1 MQPPP
6 RVKGHGRMASSDE
19 RRRIAITRRSTKGP
33 LDADFDDPLASPAA
47 ANQAGPAPLSPNPF
61 SHPHFQQ
68 QQHLQQPITPTRQ
81 SQLSPAPS
89 TPASVLESTDKDF
102 GFLLHANNFHP
113 LPPHTTPHP
122 FLSASHQPPPS
133 ASLRDLLDGGH
144 YRSAAI
150 AAAKALVTNTTPA
163 DHARIFSLFYVR
175 LACLTLLNQH
185 ALAAA
190 EAKLLG
196 DLASAFYRN
205 PLTGSHIVPWELRVL
220 SVRLMGLGYGDWRR
234 GVMGYYELAR
244 EARIEAI
251 KSHDPN
257 SKQIWK
263 GRLRELAIRV
273 ANALIEMG
281 ECEGAARHLAG
292 LVRADSGTDEAIAA
306 EEKADSASLSPES
319 ARLKSMEALTWIKV
333 GDIDAAKRCVA
344 ASPSPAPHTPSAGDA
359 PPPADPLNALV
370 AMAEADYPTA
380 LTIWDMLAAE
390 SPDDPMV
397 TQNRAVCLL
406 YVGRI
411 ADARALLE
419 DLIDHGEN
427 SSYAFHALTF
437 NLSTIYELCTE
448 RSRERK
454 LELVDKV
461 SALEPSAM
469 GWERQAGDFKL

>member
-1 MQPPP
+1 M
-6 RVKGHGRMASSDE
+6 
-19 RRRIAITRRSTKGP
+19 
-33 LDADFDDPLASPAA
+33 
-47 ANQAGPAPLSPNPF
+47 
-61 SHPHFQQ
+61 
-68 QQHLQQPITPTRQ
+68 
-81 SQLSPAPS
+81 
-89 TPASVLESTDKDF
+89 
-102 GFLLHANNFHP
+102 
-113 LPPHTTPHP
+113 
-122 FLSASHQPPPS
+122 
-133 ASLRDLLDGGH
+133 
-144 YRSAAI
+144 
-150 AAAKALVTNTTPA
+150 
-163 DHARIFSLFYVR
+163 R
-175 LACLTLLNQH
+175 LACLTLLNEH

-196 DLASAFYRN
+196 DLASTFYRN

-220 SVRLMGLGYGDWRR
+220 AVRLMGLGYGDWRR

-251 KSHDPN
+251 KSQDPEA
-257 SKQIWK
+257 KQLWK
-263 GRLRELAIRV
+263 SRLRELAIRV

-281 ECEGAARHLAG
+281 ECEGAARHLAE
-292 LVRADSGTDEAIAA
+292 LVRADSRAQEVTEV
-306 EEKADSASLSPES
+306 DSAPLSPES
-319 ARLKSMEALTWIKV
+319 VRLKSMEVLAWIKV

-344 ASPSPAPHTPSAGDA
+344 ASPSPAPSAGDA
-359 PPPADPLNALV
+359 PSPADPLNALV
-370 AMAEADYPTA
+370 AMAEADYSAA
-380 LTIWDMLAAE
+380 LTIWDTLAAE
-390 SPDDPMV
+390 TPTDPMV

-469 GWERQAGDFKL
+469 GWERQAADFKL

>member
-6 RVKGHGRMASSDE
+6 RAKGHGRMASSDE
-19 RRRIAITRRSTKGP
+19 RRRVAITRRSTKGP

-47 ANQAGPAPLSPNPF
+47 ASHSGPPPLSPNPF
-61 SHPHFQQ
+61 SHPHLQH

-81 SQLSPAPS
+81 SQLSPTPS
-89 TPASVLESTDKDF
+89 TPASVLESPDNDY

-133 ASLRDLLDGGH
+133 TSLRDLLDGGH

-150 AAAKALVTNTTPA
+150 AAAKALVTNTSPT

-175 LACLTLLNQH
+175 LACLTLLNEH

-220 SVRLMGLGYGDWRR
+220 AVRLMGLGYGDWRR

-251 KSHDPN
+251 KSQDPEA
-257 SKQIWK
+257 KQLWK
-263 GRLRELAIRV
+263 SRLRELAIRV

-292 LVRADSGTDEAIAA
+292 LVRADSGAQEATEVDLAP
-306 EEKADSASLSPES
+306 LSPES
-319 ARLKSMEALTWIKV
+319 VRLKSMEALAWIKV
-333 GDIDAAKRCVA
+333 GDIDAAKRCVT
-344 ASPSPAPHTPSAGDA
+344 ASPSPAPSAGDA
-359 PPPADPLNALV
+359 PSPADPLNALV
-370 AMAEADYPTA
+370 AMAEADYSAA
-380 LTIWDMLAAE
+380 LTIWDTLAAE
-390 SPDDPMV
+390 TPTDPMV

-469 GWERQAGDFKL
+469 GWERQAADFKL